1 MSHAIVNRREFLKT
15 GAATGAT
22 LVIGLYLPAFHPRGS
37 HAPVAREL
45 FKPNAWIEIRPDG
58 AVTIWTGR
66 SEMGQGVRTAMP
78 MIVAE
83 ELEADWTRVRVAQ
96 ADADPAYGDQFT
108 VGSRS
113 VRSGFEPLRKAGAAA
128 REMLIGAAAL
138 TWNVPR
144 DACRARNG
152 TVEHVP
158 TGRRLGYGDLTAR
171 AATLPVPSD
180 PPLKP
185 TSEFRILGKRMPRL
199 DTPDKVSGA
208 AVFGLDVRVPGMVYA
223 AVARCPVFGGRVQ
236 SFDPAPA
243 LAVPGVQR
251 VVQISSG
258 VAVVADRTW
267 AAFQGKKALKI
278 EWDEGATAR
287 WSSDGIWSAFTAAAA
302 RSGEVVRAMGDVD
315 ANLKAAARAVEAV
328 YEAPYLAHACMEPMN
343 CTAHVPSRGGR
354 CEIWAPTQSPQGVQA
369 AAARVTGLPV
379 EAITVHVTYLGGGFG
394 RRGGPVDYATEAVE
408 LAQKIA
414 GPVQVVWTRED
425 DIQNALYRPAT
436 YNVLRG
442 GLDARGA
449 PLAWSHRLV
458 GPAGGSFMITRGA
471 DELIYPVP
479 HFRLERVIEDPGV
492 PVAPWRGVGPS
503 QNGWVVESFVD
514 ELAHAAGKDPY
525 AYRRELV
532 AGKPRLLGVL
542 DLAAQRAGWGSVPA
556 AGRSRGIALWQFG
569 ETFLAQVAEVS
580 VGSDGGV
587 RVHRVVCAADCGIL
601 VNPDTVEAQLQ
612 GAIVFGLTAALYG
625 EITIERGRVAQS
637 NFSDYRMLA
646 LAEMPEIEVHLVPS
660 EAPPSGVGEAGLP
673 PIAPAVCNAVFAGT
687 GKRIRRL
694 PIGRVG

>member
-1 MSHAIVNRREFLKT
+1 MSRPTINRREFLET
-15 GAATGAT
+15 GVAAGAS
-22 LVIGLYLPAFHPRGS
+22 LLIGFHLPAFDRG
-37 HAPVAREL
+37 AAKP

-58 AVTIWTGR
+58 VVTIWTGR
-66 SEMGQGVRTAMP
+66 SEMGQGVKTAMP

-83 ELEADWTRVRVAQ
+83 ELEADWTRVQVAQ

-113 VRSGFEPLRKAGAAA
+113 VRSGFEPLRQAGAAA
-128 REMLIGAAAL
+128 REMLVGAAAL
-138 TWNVPR
+138 TWKVPR
-144 DACRARNG
+144 EACRARNG
-152 TVEHVP
+152 MVEHVA
-158 TGRRLGYGDLTAR
+158 TGRRLGYGDLATL
-171 AATLPVPSD
+171 AATLPVPAD

-185 TSEFRILGKRMPRL
+185 SAEFRILGTRVPRV
-199 DTPDKVSGA
+199 DTPDKVDGT

-223 AVARCPVFGGRVQ
+223 TVARCPVFGGRVK

-267 AAFQGKKALKI
+267 AAFAGKQAIKI
-278 EWDEGATAR
+278 EWDEGKAAQ
-287 WSSDGIWSAFTAAAA
+287 WSSDGIWRAFAAAA
-302 RSGEVVRAMGDVD
+302 ERSGEVVRTVGDVD
-315 ANLKAAARAVEAV
+315 AGLQGAARTVEAT
-328 YEAPYLAHACMEPMN
+328 YQAPYLAHACMEPMN
-343 CTAHVPSRGGR
+343 CTAQLRGNR
-354 CEIWAPTQSPQGVQA
+354 CEIWAPTQNPQGIERA
-369 AAARVTGLPV
+369 AAKLTGLPV

-394 RRGGPVDYATEAVE
+394 RRGGPMDYATEAVE
-408 LAQKIA
+408 LAKQIA
-414 GPVQVVWTRED
+414 APVQVVWTRED
-425 DIQNALYRPAT
+425 DIQNAVYRPAT

-458 GPAGGSFMITRGA
+458 GPEGGSFLLTRGA

-532 AGKPRLLGVL
+532 AGHPRLVQVL
-542 DLAAQRAGWGSVPA
+542 DLAAERAGWSSAPP
-556 AGRSRGIALWQFG
+556 AGRARGIALWQFG
-569 ETFLAQVAEVS
+569 DTFLAQVAEVS
-580 VGSDGGV
+580 VAGDGAV
-587 RVHRVVCAADCGIL
+587 RVHRVVCAMDCGVV
-601 VNPDTVEAQLQ
+601 VNPAGVEAQVQ
-612 GAIVFGLTAALYG
+612 SAIIYGLTAALYG
-625 EITIERGRVAQS
+625 EITIDRGRVTQS
-637 NFSDYRMLA
+637 NFTDYRMLG
-646 LAEMPEIEVHLVPS
+646 LAECPELEVHLVRS
-660 EAPPSGVGEAGLP
+660 DAAPGGVGEAGLP
-673 PIAPAVCNAVFAGT
+673 PIAPAVCNAIFAGT
-687 GKRIRRL
+687 GKRIRKL
-694 PIGRVG
+694 PIGRVA